1 MATFSNKDYS
11 GPFSS
16 KYEEDEALSGNRGNQ
31 ARHMATQAR
40 HSQGLT
46 GSGRIDTSAFG
57 RNRDVFGNDQY
68 EKATDNPLNS
78 LIRFANRPQTNFSQ
92 SSGAQMATNQFRPEM
107 LEEQAPANPTQSGLG
122 SFLNRFGQDVQMG
135 LSNILS
141 GGAFQN
147 DPNEQINRL
156 VERGYSLSDAAD
168 FVNSTQRT
176 MEQNNIQR
184 ALYGDTSDPSS
195 SVLSGD
201 EGTGLGDIV
210 MDGTGDGG
218 TGDEG
223 TGVPSSTDFRFFG
236 GYNPVSR
243 SDVLVP
249 STFRQDIRR
258 PDARLDPVF
267 PQRPDGG
274 DYRPLPIDRTDPIFR
289 EQPSDRGFDFGA
301 PANVG
306 DTYFD
311 PELNTTYEYTE
322 KPNGRGGTYQGWD
335 IVSGTGGTVGLFGA
349 QPENKISAGIMA
361 DPQMPGPGQFS
372 TMQELMD
379 YQQQFPSLNL
389 MGEYKRL
396 RNDPNYRGD
405 GTNFGMIENNSYR
418 PSGNPLINRD
428 MFAQG
433 GVDRLFG
440 NEQAPPY
447 MYQGIMS

>member
-201 EGTGLGDIV
+201 EGTG
-210 MDGTGDGG
+210 DGG

-223 TGVPSSTDFRFFG
+223 T
-236 GYNPVSR
+236 
-243 SDVLVP
+243 
-249 STFRQDIRR
+249 
-258 PDARLDPVF
+258 
-267 PQRPDGG
+267 
-274 DYRPLPIDRTDPIFR
+274 DRK
-289 EQPSDRGFDFGA
+289 S
-301 PANVG
+301 V
-306 DTYFD
+306 
-311 PELNTTYEYTE
+311 
-322 KPNGRGGTYQGWD
+322 
-335 IVSGTGGTVGLFGA
+335 V
-349 QPENKISAGIMA
+349 
-361 DPQMPGPGQFS
+361 
-372 TMQELMD
+372 
-379 YQQQFPSLNL
+379 
-389 MGEYKRL
+389 
-396 RNDPNYRGD
+396 
-405 GTNFGMIENNSYR
+405 
-418 PSGNPLINRD
+418 
-428 MFAQG
+428 
-433 GVDRLFG
+433 
-440 NEQAPPY
+440 
-447 MYQGIMS
+447 

>member
-1 MATFSNKDYS
+1 MATFSNEDYS

-16 KYEEDEALSGNRGNQ
+16 KYEEDQALAGNRGNQ

-68 EKATDNPLNS
+68 EKATDNPINS
-78 LIRFANRPQTNFSQ
+78 LIRFAN
-92 SSGAQMATNQFRPEM
+92 RPEM

-176 MEQNNIQR
+176 MEQNKIQR
-184 ALYGDTSDPSS
+184 TLYGDTSDPSS

-201 EGTGLGDIV
+201 EGTGDEGTGDEGTG
-210 MDGTGDGG
+210 DEGTGDGG

-223 TGVPSSTDFRFFG
+223 TGVPTSTNFRFFG

-249 STFRQDIRR
+249 STFQRDITT
-258 PDARLDPVF
+258 PDPRLDPMF
-267 PQRPDGG
+267 PQRPEPVEYRQEDEVSGGFDYGDGG
-274 DYRPLPIDRTDPIFR
+274 FTP
-289 EQPSDRGFDFGA
+289 
-301 PANVG
+301 V
-306 DTYFD
+306 
-311 PELNTTYEYTE
+311 
-322 KPNGRGGTYQGWD
+322 
-335 IVSGTGGTVGLFGA
+335 
-349 QPENKISAGIMA
+349 
-361 DPQMPGPGQFS
+361 QFS

-418 PSGNPLINRD
+418 PSVEDFYRQNGNNAGLSMVDANGNPLINRD